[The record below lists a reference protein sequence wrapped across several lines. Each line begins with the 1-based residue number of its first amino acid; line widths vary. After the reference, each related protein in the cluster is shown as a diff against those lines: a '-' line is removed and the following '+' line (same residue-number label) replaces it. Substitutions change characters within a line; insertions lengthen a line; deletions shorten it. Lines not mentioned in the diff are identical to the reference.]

1 MTNALK
7 QKLSLGYSPC
17 PNDTFIFYALAHQ
30 RIDCG
35 HLQFEPMLADVEALN
50 QQARQGVLNITKV
63 SMNAVP
69 YLLDD
74 YWLLRAGGAL
84 GRGCGPLVVAG
95 KSADMAEL
103 RNQTLAIPGRMTTAH
118 LLLQL
123 HGQHR
128 GPRTAMPFDQI
139 MPAIQRGDV
148 AAGVIIHEGRFTYAA
163 MGLHLVLDLGAWWE
177 EHTGLP
183 LPLGGIVIQKSLGA
197 DIARQVDR
205 HIRASLL
212 YAYDHRDQA
221 WNYIVHHAQ
230 EMESDIIRRHIDTF
244 VNEFSND
251 VGAGGEQAV
260 RTLVGAAAERAG
272 IAVADRPLFWTD
284 TMA

>member
-1 MTNALK
+1 
-7 QKLSLGYSPC
+7 
-17 PNDTFIFYALAHQ
+17 
-30 RIDCG
+30 
-35 HLQFEPMLADVEALN
+35 
-50 QQARQGVLNITKV
+50 LNITKV

-69 YLLDD
+69 HLLND

-95 KSADMAEL
+95 KPAAMTDL
-103 RNQTLAIPGRMTTAH
+103 RDQTLAIPGRMTTAH

-123 HGQHR
+123 HGEHR

-183 LPLGGIVIQKSLGA
+183 LPLGGIVIQRRLGT

-205 HIRASLL
+205 QIRGSLQ
-212 YAYDHRDQA
+212 YAYDHRDEA
-221 WNYIVHHAQ
+221 WSYIVHRAQ
-230 EMESDIIRRHIDTF
+230 EMEADVIQRHIDTF
-244 VNEFSND
+244 VNEYTVD
-251 VGAGGEQAV
+251 VGDIGEKAV
-260 RTLVGAAAERAG
+260 RTLVNAAAQQAG
-272 IAVADRPLFWTD
+272 IGVADRPLFWTD
-284 TMA
+284 AMA